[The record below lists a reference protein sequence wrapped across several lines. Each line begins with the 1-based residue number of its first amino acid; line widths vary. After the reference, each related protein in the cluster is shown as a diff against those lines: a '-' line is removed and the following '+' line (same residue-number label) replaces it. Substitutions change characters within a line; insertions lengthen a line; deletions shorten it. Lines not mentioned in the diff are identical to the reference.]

1 MLNNA
6 QKYNDTRTGEKYNE
20 STNNAACSSLL
31 ECCSN
36 LLFGQESPYRMSYN
50 YTEIDPG
57 WGPRVVQNVHN
68 LDSVYMHSEIY
79 TVLYFKTHYLHACMW
94 ISLDFFYT
102 QWKKFIP
109 TPWAWIFNVGSP
121 VYKEKCKYKKICSAH
136 SESFLWGC
144 SRLCC
149 NPLPL
154 DPLSSQEASQLS

>member
-20 STNNAACSSLL
+20 STNNAASSSLL

-68 LDSVYMHSEIY
+68 MDSIHAQCNIY
-79 TVLYFKTHYLHACMW
+79 
-94 ISLDFFYT
+94 
-102 QWKKFIP
+102 
-109 TPWAWIFNVGSP
+109 
-121 VYKEKCKYKKICSAH
+121 CKYCTLKHTICTDAYV
-136 SESFLWGC
+136 EMQAW
-144 SRLCC
+144 
-149 NPLPL
+149 
-154 DPLSSQEASQLS
+154 

>member
-20 STNNAACSSLL
+20 STNNAASSSLL

-36 LLFGQESPYRMSYN
+36 LLFGQESSYRMSYN
-50 YTEIDPG
+50 YTQIDPG

-94 ISLDFFYT
+94 ISLDFFILGG
-102 QWKKFIP
+102 KKLCPHRRHGYPMLALLF
-109 TPWAWIFNVGSP
+109 T
-121 VYKEKCKYKKICSAH
+121 KKNAKKKKSAMRPRNLS
-136 SESFLWGC
+136 SEVSLVFAVIR
-144 SRLCC
+144 SRLIRF
-149 NPLPL
+149 PVRK
-154 DPLSSQEASQLS
+154 PLS